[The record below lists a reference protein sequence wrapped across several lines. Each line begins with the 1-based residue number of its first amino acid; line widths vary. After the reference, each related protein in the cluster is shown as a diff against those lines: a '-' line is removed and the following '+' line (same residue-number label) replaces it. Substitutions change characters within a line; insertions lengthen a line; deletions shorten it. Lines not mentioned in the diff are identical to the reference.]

1 MIAEKGFF
9 FVVGPVLASNIR
21 IRCKVIGSC
30 LADIKRLKAL
40 MRSRDTGGR
49 RRPPERKNLPERT
62 APLSFGSAI
71 KSGSLPSNPDELVAI
86 GVTKISEI
94 SAIWAHARRILD

>member
-30 LADIKRLKAL
+30 LADIKRLKGLNAL
-40 MRSRDTGGR
+40 
-49 RRPPERKNLPERT
+49 
-62 APLSFGSAI
+62 
-71 KSGSLPSNPDELVAI
+71 
-86 GVTKISEI
+86 
-94 SAIWAHARRILD
+94 